1 MPKVHAG
8 GDVSPAGRGRGR
20 RTSTSLAEINV
31 VPLVD
36 VMLVL
41 LIIFMVT
48 APMIQ
53 RGIDVKLPVARRA
66 SAVEGERIFI
76 TIPATYRTDGGVF
89 LGDEKI
95 RNVDILQERVRQ
107 KMEGATEKKV
117 YLRGDGA
124 VQLQELMSVFDRLKD
139 AGVSDVGIV
148 AKAPGDR

>member
-1 MPKVHAG
+1 VPKVHT
-8 GDVSPAGRGRGR
+8 PAHGTSGRGRFR
-20 RTSTSLAEINV
+20 RASSSLAEINV

-66 SAVEGERIFI
+66 SAVEGERLFV
-76 TIPATYRTDGGVF
+76 TVPASFRSDGRVF
-89 LGDEKI
+89 LGDEQV
-95 RNVDILQERVRQ
+95 RLEVLQELVRQ
-107 KMEGATEKKV
+107 KMETATDKRV
-117 YLRGDGA
+117 YLRGDGT
-124 VQLQELMSVFDRLKD
+124 VQLQDLMSIIDRLKD
-139 AGVSDVGIV
+139 AGVTDVGVV